1 LLRLADG
8 AALDY
13 TIAGSDV
20 DCQLI
25 RMSGRQ
31 VVATMAKQ
39 DDKTKQV
46 RGGGALGPCSDRFGP
61 RA

>member
-1 LLRLADG
+1 VLAAAG
-8 AALDY
+8 RRRAALDD

-20 DCQLI
+20 DCKLI

-39 DDKTKQV
+39 DD
-46 RGGGALGPCSDRFGP
+46 
-61 RA
+61 